1 MPRRFEKKRI
11 NNKIKKNEKGTDNYY
26 LCLEV
31 WARIIGMQPSEFM
44 HMPIGELSDIVEMYQ
59 RIKGYAE
66 ADSANEGDY
75 IPNLR

>member
-1 MPRRFEKKRI
+1 MT
-11 NNKIKKNEKGTDNYY
+11 NKIGKNEKGTDNYY

-31 WARIIGMQPSEFM
+31 WSRKIGMSPVEFM

-59 RIKGYAE
+59 RIEGYAE